1 MLTDRA
7 FLAEPKT
14 MVKAFTLGGI
24 VAGWFETDFAALPI
38 NFVDNETDN
47 ETELLGYKETRL
59 SNTFTQHVN
68 HD

>member
-1 MLTDRA
+1 
-7 FLAEPKT
+7 